1 MAVVPHDVR
10 RVVGAWRRTGSPAQ
24 DAWTLQRSID
34 QFTQFA
40 PALTIL
46 PDRLNRS
53 VVPGVCRRAAA
64 GAVGAEQAFLAAM
77 AWGYGRV
84 GYARAGHG
92 PRRARR
98 LFDVTPDAG
107 TAPR

>member
-1 MAVVPHDVR
+1 MMYAELSAPGVALDRQP
-10 RVVGAWRRTGSPAQ
+10 RTRGPCSA
-24 DAWTLQRSID
+24 SID

-77 AWGYGRV
+77 AWGDTAGWDTPGR
-84 GYARAGHG
+84 
-92 PRRARR
+92 
-98 LFDVTPDAG
+98 D
-107 TAPR
+107 TALAVPGGCSM